1 MVPPGIEVF
10 TGNGRGKTTAALG
23 VSLRAAGQGLRVHIV
38 FFMKGGSDYGEDK
51 ALRHVPNI
59 TVARFGTGVLVDRQ
73 AISARDRAEAA
84 SALAK
89 SRGAVTSGEYD
100 LVVMDEVNV
109 ALAWGLLPLDGVLS
123 LLRDKPDEVE
133 VILTG
138 RGAPREVLEMADL
151 ATEMVEVKHPYSQ
164 GVPARRGLDY

>member
-51 ALRHVPNI
+51 ALCHVPNI
-59 TVARFGTGVLVDRQ
+59 SVARFGTGVLVDRQ
-73 AISARDRAEAA
+73 AISTQDRAEAA

-89 SRGAVTSGEYD
+89 SRRAVTSGEYD

-109 ALAWGLLPLDGVLS
+109 ALAWGLLPLEGVLS
-123 LLRDKPDEVE
+123 LLRDKPDDVE

-138 RGAPREVLEMADL
+138 RGAPREVVEMADL
-151 ATEMVEVKHPYSQ
+151 ATEMVEVKHPYSR
-164 GVPARRGLDY
+164 GVHARRGLDY